1 MQSASL
7 SHLAPQLS
15 RALEGWRPPRAE
27 DGFALVSVPAPLA
40 PLENV
45 FAAGQS
51 EHSFLWAPSS
61 DERSTTTQFVGQGVA
76 AEVIANG
83 EDRFSRV
90 QHEVRALLER
100 VKSAGDSASDEGPSA
115 RVFGGFSFQPEAPS
129 GPLWGGFHAAH
140 FVLPRTCYA
149 RARDR
154 AWISLCV
161 RSTDLSEPALI
172 REHVGRSIAW
182 LEGLMARGGAPAA
195 SQPASLRISNVPD
208 LEGWQA
214 LVASIQAEIAAGRF
228 QKIVAARRA
237 VCRLDPMPAP
247 HRVLE
252 RLGEIAGD
260 CTRFAVRRD
269 DKLFLGA
276 TPEWLIR
283 KQGNRFQTEALAG
296 SRSSREPDAEAQ
308 LLSSQKDLREHSLV
322 VDEIVRAFEPLT
334 SEVRA
339 PKKPGIR
346 RLRDILHLHTPLAG
360 SLREAT
366 HVLDLVERLHPT
378 PAVGGAP
385 RLGAHRWIAEHEPE
399 ERGWYASPVGW
410 VDAAGDGEFIVAL
423 RSALLVGNMAHI
435 FAGAGIVA
443 ESDADLEFRETEL
456 KLAAMSN
463 ALGAT

>member
-15 RALEGWRPPRAE
+15 RALEGWRPPRAQE

-45 FAAGQS
+45 FAAGHG
-51 EHSFLWAPSS
+51 EHSFLWAPSG
-61 DERSTTTQFVGQGVA
+61 TTQFVGQGVA
-76 AEVIANG
+76 AEVTAHG
-83 EDRFSRV
+83 DDRFSRV
-90 QHEVRALLER
+90 RHDVRELLER
-100 VKSAGDSASDEGPSA
+100 VKSAGDGSPSA
-115 RVFGGFSFQPEAPS
+115 RVFGGFSFHPDEPHGA
-129 GPLWGGFHAAH
+129 LWQGFHAAH

-149 RARDR
+149 RADDR
-154 AWISLCV
+154 AWVSLCV
-161 RSTDLSEPALI
+161 RLSDLNEPALI
-172 REHVGRSIAW
+172 REHVGHSIAW
-182 LEGLMARGGAPAA
+182 LEGLMARRVTASAPA
-195 SQPASLRISNVPD
+195 PASLRVSNVPD
-208 LEGWQA
+208 LEGWQR
-214 LVASIQAEIAAGRF
+214 LVAAIQSEIAAGHF

-247 HRVLE
+247 QQVLE
-252 RLGEIAGD
+252 RLSEIAGD
-260 CTRFAVRRD
+260 CTRFAVRRQ

-296 SRSSREPDAEAQ
+296 SRSSREPDAELQ
-308 LLSSQKDLREHSLV
+308 LLASQKDLREHTLV
-322 VDEIVRAFEPLT
+322 VEEILRAFEPLT
-334 SEVRA
+334 SEVGTPR
-339 PKKPGIR
+339 KPAIR
-346 RLRDILHLHTPLAG
+346 RLRDILHLHTPVAG

-366 HVLDLVERLHPT
+366 DVIDLVERLHPT

-385 RLGAHRWIAEHEPE
+385 RIAAHRWIAQHEPE

-410 VDAAGDGEFIVAL
+410 VDRAGDGEFIVAL